1 MSEIAITRAH
11 SFPADEAKSRV
22 ERVVDEL
29 RQKYSLTSNWESDTR
44 MAIEAMGVSGHIEL
58 RDDAIVVAV
67 EKSFW
72 VPISDE
78 QLEGAINRAL
88 DKGLA

>member
-1 MSEIAITRAH
+1 
-11 SFPADEAKSRV
+11 
-22 ERVVDEL
+22 
-29 RQKYSLTSNWESDTR
+29 
-44 MAIEAMGVSGHIEL
+44 MAIDAMGVSGHIEL